1 MIGRSG
7 HPPREIIAERDVDP
21 GSVSALGGRLHRAS
35 AGVPG
40 HSLEE
45 VRQSV
50 VISWEVSM
58 GNLLFWLG
66 IGAAQTSDDA
76 KEVKP
81 TDHRVLA
88 GIAITVL
95 ALLMV
100 GALLIFVGGAE

>member
-1 MIGRSG
+1 
-7 HPPREIIAERDVDP
+7 
-21 GSVSALGGRLHRAS
+21 
-35 AGVPG
+35 
-40 HSLEE
+40 
-45 VRQSV
+45 
-50 VISWEVSM
+50 M